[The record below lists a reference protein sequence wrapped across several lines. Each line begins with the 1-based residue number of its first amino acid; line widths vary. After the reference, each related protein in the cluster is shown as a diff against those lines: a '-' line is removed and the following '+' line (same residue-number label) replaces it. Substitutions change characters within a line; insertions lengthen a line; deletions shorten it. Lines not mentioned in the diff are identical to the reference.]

1 MRFADQDAEFWPK
14 LCSETRSSRIADR
27 SRDGPPLPA
36 ENETPRARRYLPSPP
51 RTYFREIQGE
61 PLIENQENRF
71 VQILFGAL
79 ENAHRLAAFNGN
91 HIIGQCFDLPRL
103 WRIARVLQLK
113 QAPLREPDGF

>member
-1 MRFADQDAEFWPK
+1 MRFVDQDAESWPK
-14 LCSETRSSRIADR
+14 LCSEIRSFPIADR
-27 SRDGPPLPA
+27 SRDAPHF
-36 ENETPRARRYLPSPP
+36 PRKMELHARFGIFRRLHELH
-51 RTYFREIQGE
+51 FREIQGE